1 VDQVTAGNP
10 YFQQKLNCAGQ
21 IGFSPL
27 HKCTVAMKML
37 ANGGSVD
44 SLDAH
49 LKMGESIVLETLKKF
64 VTTIISVFGE
74 EWLRPPSE
82 EEVQRIL
89 QHNESHGFSS
99 MLGSIDCMH

>member
-44 SLDAH
+44 SLDDH
-49 LKMGESIVLETLKKF
+49 LKMGEYCVGDFEEICDNHH
-64 VTTIISVFGE
+64 ISV
-74 EWLRPPSE
+74 W
-82 EEVQRIL
+82 
-89 QHNESHGFSS
+89 
-99 MLGSIDCMH
+99 